1 MDAIPALTPGYGRPT
16 HQGELIAEL
25 DRVPYEQVLVDCN
38 IPPRFFKSTTVHH
51 AIAKWLAE
59 HPWLRI
65 LYVTYATEFADEN
78 VAAIRDLCVKAGVVL
93 GRTDREGKFTTKQSG
108 GVTGGSF
115 SAPLNGR
122 GFHVIII
129 DDPHKNRT
137 EAESRAI
144 RTKVNRAVTND
155 VVSRGQPS
163 GPKAYPRGF
172 PGTSVFCIGTRW
184 HVDDVHGNL
193 LGTSPSLAKRGKT
206 RWKHIVYAAINAR
219 GESLAPDYWPIE
231 KLRELR
237 DDYEAKGQ
245 LADWLSLFQQDPQP
259 EGGQKFRDIMLV
271 RRDAI
276 PASGRYAI
284 GVDLAHTSTTRSD
297 LHAAAK
303 MMRAGDSYYLLDLV
317 ARRGPLTTIEH
328 PGGRHELGF
337 VQDIRAMQATC
348 PGARTAQHFGGP
360 EDTTLEL
367 LGKLE
372 ADERVHVEGF
382 RTQTDKL
389 QRAHALIADWNK
401 GRVLVPDDAE
411 WASALMS
418 KLISFTGAKGGA
430 DDEIDAIVTAHW
442 LLSQGD
448 GLTVLTPGGGP
459 ATYRD
464 APPTTVRGRGRGFF
478 AG

>member
-1 MDAIPALTPGYGRPT
+1 MDAVPALTPGYGRPT
-16 HQGELIAEL
+16 HHAEL
-25 DRVPYEQVLVDCN
+25 VAEMDRVPYEQVFVDAN
-38 IPPRFFKSTTVHH
+38 LPPRFFKSTTVHH
-51 AIAKWLAE
+51 GIAKWLAE

-78 VAAIRDLCVKAGVVL
+78 VAAIRDLSIKAGVVL
-93 GRTDREGKFTTKQSG
+93 GRTDREGKFTTKQGG

-122 GFHVIII
+122 GFHIII
-129 DDPHKNRT
+129 VDDPHKNRT

-144 RTKVNRAVTND
+144 RTKVNRAITND
-155 VVSRGQPS
+155 VISRGQPS
-163 GPKAYPRGF
+163 GPKAYPPGF
-172 PGTSVFCIGTRW
+172 PGTSIFVIGTRW
-184 HVDDVHGNL
+184 HVDDVHGQL
-193 LGTSPSLAKRGKT
+193 LGTSPALAKRGGKT
-206 RWKHIVYAAINAR
+206 RWKHIVYPAIR
-219 GESLAPDYWPIE
+219 EDGTSLAADYWPIE
-231 KLRELR
+231 KLLELR
-237 DDYEAKGQ
+237 ADYEAKGQ
-245 LADWLSLFQQDPQP
+245 LADWLSLYQQQPQP

-271 RRDAI
+271 ARSAI

-303 MMRAGDSYYLLDLV
+303 MMRAGDRYYLLDLV

-328 PGGRHELGF
+328 PGGRRELGF

-348 PGARTAQHFGGP
+348 PGARTAQHYGGP

-372 ADERVHVEGF
+372 ATERVHVEGF

-389 QRAHALIADWNK
+389 QRAHALIADWNL

-411 WASALMS
+411 WASQLMS

-442 LLSQGD
+442 LLSQSD
-448 GLTVLTPGGGP
+448 GLGVDVPKSNTPSPSRELPRG
-459 ATYRD
+459 
-464 APPTTVRGRGRGFF
+464 GRGRGFF

>member
-16 HQGELIAEL
+16 HQAELIAEL

-93 GRTDREGKFTTKQSG
+93 GRTDREGKFTTKQGG

-155 VVSRGQPS
+155 VISRGQPS

-184 HVDDVHGNL
+184 HVDDVHGQL
-193 LGTSPSLAKRGKT
+193 LGTSPALTRRGKT
-206 RWKHIVYAAINAR
+206 RWKHIVYPAINER

-231 KLRELR
+231 KLLALR
-237 DDYEAKGQ
+237 ADYEERGM
-245 LADWLSLFQQDPQP
+245 LADWYSLFQQDPQP
-259 EGGQKFRDIMLV
+259 EGGQRFRDVNTIDP
-271 RRDAI
+271 RAI
-276 PASGRYAI
+276 PIGGRRAI
-284 GVDLAHTSTTRSD
+284 GVDLAHTAKTRSD
-297 LHAAAK
+297 SHALAE
-303 MMRAGDSYYLLDLV
+303 MQRAGDLYYLHNV
-317 ARRGPLTTIEH
+317 RGRRAPLTTIEH
-328 PGGRHELGF
+328 PGGRRELGF
-337 VQDIRAMQATC
+337 VQDIRAAQARN
-348 PGARTAQHFGGP
+348 PGARTRWVGGGT
-360 EDTTLEL
+360 EDTTAEL
-367 LGKLE
+367 LAKLE
-372 ADERVHVEGF
+372 QSERVHIEWT
-382 RTQTDKL
+382 RTQIDKL
-389 QRAHALIADWNK
+389 LRATPMIAAWNM
-401 GRVLVPDDAE
+401 GRILVPEGAE
-411 WASALMS
+411 WLPELMT
-418 KLISFTGAKGGA
+418 KLISFTGAPGGA
-430 DDEIDAIVTAHW
+430 DDEIDAMVTAFE
-442 LLSQGD
+442 LLNEGD
-448 GLTVLTPGGGP
+448 GLTVLTPGNGP
-459 ATYRD
+459 ATYRE
-464 APPTTVRGRGRGFF
+464 APPTTRGRGRGFF